1 MSPSGSLARADSAS
15 SSPLASERADSVGD
29 LPRIPLGFGAPTR
42 NHART
47 DSSCST
53 DGLISRDVDVERA
66 LGDFA
71 ETSDGGVARASTSP
85 LAPRV
90 SRGKVSLALAS
101 VGDYFTE
108 RANRRLKFAVAIALV
123 LALVVLI
130 GMPLRAWTKG

>member
-29 LPRIPLGFGAPTR
+29 LPRIPLGFGTPTR

-71 ETSDGGVARASTSP
+71 ETSDGGVARA
-85 LAPRV
+85 
-90 SRGKVSLALAS
+90 
-101 VGDYFTE
+101 
-108 RANRRLKFAVAIALV
+108 
-123 LALVVLI
+123 
-130 GMPLRAWTKG
+130 